1 MPEAQ
6 DNTDRAELVQGRGW
20 RNDCQAA
27 WQDMPRKTMFLVLL
41 GAWVALFHFF
51 GNAATAYARTPSLFG
66 WWWTVSTRG
75 MGQTGWNPLALF
87 DAEEA
92 FVFVAPLVVLGLFWW
107 KRTEF
112 LSLPKR
118 AWWPALGLFL
128 LAVAMHL
135 MGYLVQQARISLLA
149 FFVGVY
155 ALTGLTWGPH
165 WLRASFFPFLLF
177 GFCLPLANQAD
188 YVTFPLRL
196 LATRITTV
204 LSDVALGI
212 NVVQDGTRIYDSS
225 HAYQY
230 EVAAACSGIRSL
242 SAIQALAIV
251 YGFLTFKTA
260 WRRWVMV
267 ASAFPLAVAANV
279 FRLTV
284 IIVAA
289 EAFGQQA
296 GNWVHQ
302 SDWFSLVPYLPAI
315 VGIIWLG
322 HWLREDK
329 QPRSSD
335 ASPSAPSTVPGP
347 PTVEPAP

>member
-6 DNTDRAELVQGRGW
+6 DNRDRAESVRAHGW
-20 RNDCQAA
+20 RSDCQAA
-27 WQDMPRKTMFLVLL
+27 WSAMPRKTMFLALL
-41 GAWVALFHFF
+41 GGWIALFHFC
-51 GNAATAYARTPSLFG
+51 GNAAVAYAKTPSLFG
-66 WWWTVSTRG
+66 WWWGGSTRG
-75 MGQTGWNPLALF
+75 VGQAGWNPLAILGS
-87 DAEEA
+87 EESFA
-92 FVFVAPLVVLGLFWW
+92 FVAPFLVLGLFWW

-118 AWWPALGLFL
+118 PWWPAFGLFV
-128 LAVAMHL
+128 LALAMHL
-135 MGYLVQQARISLLA
+135 MGYLVQQARVSLLA

-196 LATRITTV
+196 LATKITTAF
-204 LSDVALGI
+204 SQVALGI
-212 NVVQDGTRIYDSS
+212 NVMQDGTTIFDSTRS
-225 HAYQY
+225 YQY

-260 WRRWVMV
+260 WRRWVMI
-267 ASAFPLAVAANV
+267 ASGFPLAVAANV
-279 FRLTV
+279 FRLT
-284 IIVAA
+284 IIIIAA
-289 EAFGQQA
+289 EAFGREA
-296 GNWVHQ
+296 GNRVHQ

-315 VGIIWLG
+315 AGIIWLG
-322 HWLREDK
+322 HWLREDR
-329 QPRSSD
+329 QPRIADERSPDRSS
-335 ASPSAPSTVPGP
+335 P
-347 PTVEPAP
+347 PRPATTEPTP